1 MKVGVLGAGSIAST
15 VSKTLIRTPGI
26 ECRAVGSRN
35 QTKADAFAAEHGF
48 EKAYGS
54 YEALLDDPQVELVY
68 IATPHSYHAQ
78 WMLAAMEKGKAV
90 LCEKAFTV
98 NASQARQVKAYSEA
112 HGVFA
117 AEAIWPRYMPS
128 RAVIRQTIES
138 GMIGEIKA
146 LTANLAYPV
155 IGNARM
161 ADPNLAGG
169 ALLDV
174 GVYGINFALTYFG
187 TEIERIETAAKMTD
201 RGVDEME
208 TITLFYKNGRMASI
222 TAGMT
227 SRSDRK
233 GIFYGDKG
241 YIIVENI
248 NNPESVSVY
257 DTNDRLLSHVDTP
270 CGITGYE
277 YEFLECAKAL
287 EAGRTES
294 WSMPLAESVKMME
307 IMDAVRDKWGLVYPF
322 EKA

>member
-1 MKVGVLGAGSIAST
+1 MKVGILGAGNIAST

-26 ECRAVGSRN
+26 ECYAVGSRDEE
-35 QTKADAFAAEHGF
+35 KAKAFAEAHGF

-54 YEALLDDPQVELVY
+54 YDALLSDPQVELVY
-68 IATPHSYHAQ
+68 IATPHSHHAQ
-78 WMLAAMEKGKAV
+78 WMLAAMEQSKAV
-90 LCEKAFTV
+90 LSEKAFTV
-98 NASQARQVKAYSEA
+98 NALQAKQVMEYSRA

-128 RAVIRQTIES
+128 RKVIQQIVES
-138 GMIGEIKA
+138 GVIGEIKA
-146 LTANLAYPV
+146 LTANLCYPV

-161 ADPNLAGG
+161 ADPMLAGG

-174 GVYGINFALTYFG
+174 GVYGINFALMHFG
-187 TEIERIETAAKMTD
+187 TEIERIETAAVMTD

-208 TITLFYKNGRMASI
+208 TITFFYKNGRMASI

-233 GIFYGDKG
+233 GIFYGEKG

-248 NNPESVSVY
+248 NNPQSVSVF
-257 DTNDRLLSHVDTP
+257 DTNDRLLQHVDTP
-270 CGITGYE
+270 SGITGYE

-287 EAGRTES
+287 EEGRTES
-294 WSMPLAESVKMME
+294 WSMPLADSVKMME
-307 IMDAVRDKWGLVYPF
+307 IMDAVRAKWGF
-322 EKA
+322 